1 MPVVSVRVPEPV
13 YRELRR
19 RAEEQGKSLYQ
30 YVRELLE
37 AHVAA
42 AREEEQSLR
51 PLLDR
56 LAARLEAAEQRIEE
70 LEQLLTQHSR
80 EIAVLMNRLAE
91 LEEATPKPRR
101 YRQP

>member
-1 MPVVSVRVPEPV
+1 VPVVSVRVPEPV

-42 AREEEQSLR
+42 EEREEQSLR
-51 PLLDR
+51 QLVET
-56 LAARLEAAEQRIEE
+56 LADRLEALAHRVEE
-70 LEQLLTQHSR
+70 LEQLTTSHSR
-80 EIAVLMNRLAE
+80 EIAALRRQLAE
-91 LEEATPKPRR
+91 LHEEPKPKHHK
-101 YRQP
+101 QP